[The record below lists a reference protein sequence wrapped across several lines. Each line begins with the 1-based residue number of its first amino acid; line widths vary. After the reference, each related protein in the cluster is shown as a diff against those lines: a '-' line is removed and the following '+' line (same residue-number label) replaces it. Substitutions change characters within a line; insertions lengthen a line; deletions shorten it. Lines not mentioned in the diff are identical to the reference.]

1 MTIERKLRTLTP
13 SRLAL
18 SLAVAAL
25 CGLGPLTLGPAAHAQ
40 TTPAPAAAPAA
51 TSPTTPAEVPAPAKG
66 GDAKAMQHHGSR
78 GLNGYLDKLHTDLKI
93 TAAEEPLW
101 GKFADAMR
109 QNAADL
115 GQAYRTR
122 RDHLPTMTALEDM
135 NSFIDV
141 EQKRL
146 DGMKRSSTAF
156 ADLYNAMPADQ
167 QKAADAV
174 FLADL
179 PGSPHHKGPKGP
191 HKAEG
196 DKATPAQ

>member
-1 MTIERKLRTLTP
+1 MTITRKLRTFTP

-18 SLAVAAL
+18 SLGLAAA

-40 TTPAPAAAPAA
+40 TTPAPAA
-51 TSPTTPAEVPAPAKG
+51 TSPTTPAEVPAPAPG
-66 GDAKAMQHHGSR
+66 GDAKDMPHHGGK
-78 GLNGYLDKLHTDLKI
+78 GLNGYLDRLHADLKI
-93 TAAEEPLW
+93 TPAEEPLW
-101 GKFADAMR
+101 SKFSDTMR

-115 GQAYRTR
+115 GQAYRAR
-122 RDHLPTMTALEDM
+122 RDKLPTMTALEDM

-146 DGMKRSSTAF
+146 DGMKRSSAAF

-179 PGSPHHKGPKGP
+179 PGGPHHKGHKGP
-191 HKAEG
+191 HKAG
-196 DKATPAQ
+196 ADKATPAQ